1 MSPHPARSNRLRRPT
16 GLTLVDVL
24 VGITVASISIIVVH
38 QAFVAF
44 GQLRRSASAAAD
56 AEQTAS
62 FAVAMLATAVGNA
75 GAGIAAAARWLDAC
89 PASADIAATQRPIV
103 AMIVDGGGVDRPDSL
118 VVRQAYQPRIGLP
131 AAFAAAA
138 PAGSAFRVQSPDG
151 FAVGDRVVA
160 ISRTG
165 ICAAAE
171 ITVVD
176 IPTAGISEIAH
187 TAVDVDLPVTS
198 LLLNLGPA
206 HRASTLRFDVA
217 SGALRSTD
225 VVNADAPAPLV
236 SNIVNVKFQ
245 YGADRDGDGV
255 LDAWVGA
262 AAADGIDPASLLS
275 APRAVLDR
283 IVALRIG
290 IVSRSEEFDPQATGG
305 HRWVLFDCELPD
317 RSACPG
323 RLEGTIG
330 ASAAGGFRY
339 RSHEIVVPLRNTLWN
354 RAP

>member
-1 MSPHPARSNRLRRPT
+1 MSLQSAGRNRHDRQT

-24 VGITVASISIIVVH
+24 VGVTIGLISMVVVH

-44 GQLRRSASAAAD
+44 GQLRRTASAAAD

-75 GAGIAAAARWLDAC
+75 GAGIAAAARWLDPC
-89 PASADIAATQRPIV
+89 PPSPDIAATQRPIV
-103 AMIVDGGGVDRPDSL
+103 AMAIDGGAGDRPDSL
-118 VVRQAYQPRIGLP
+118 VVRQAYQPRLALP
-131 AAFAAAA
+131 AAFATAA

-160 ISRTG
+160 ISRSG

-171 ITVVD
+171 VTAVATD
-176 IPTAGISEIAH
+176 AAGISEIAH
-187 TAVDVDLPVTS
+187 TPVEVDLPVTS
-198 LLLNLGPA
+198 LLLNLGA
-206 HRASTLRFDVA
+206 ANRASTLRFDVA
-217 SGALRSTD
+217 SGVLRSTD
-225 VVNADAPAPLV
+225 VVNADAPVPLV
-236 SNIVNVKFQ
+236 SNVVNVKFQ
-245 YGADRDGDGV
+245 YGIDRDGDGV
-255 LDAWVGA
+255 LDDWVGA
-262 AAADGIDPASLLS
+262 VAAAGLDATSLLS

-283 IVALRIG
+283 LVALRIG
-290 IVSRSEEFDPQATGG
+290 VVSRSEDLDPQATGS

-339 RSHEIVVPLRNTLWN
+339 RSHEVVVPLRNTLWN

>member
-1 MSPHPARSNRLRRPT
+1 MSLHTARRNRIRRQT

-24 VGITVASISIIVVH
+24 VGVTIASISIIVVH

-44 GQLRRSASAAAD
+44 GQLRRTASAVAD

-62 FAVAMLATAVGNA
+62 FAVAMLATAAGNA

-89 PASADIAATQRPIV
+89 PASPDIAATQRPIV
-103 AMIVDGGGVDRPDSL
+103 AMIVDGGRVDRPDSL
-118 VVRQAYQPRIGLP
+118 VVRQAYQPRIALP
-131 AAFAAAA
+131 AAFATAA

-151 FAVGDRVVA
+151 FAVGDRIVA
-160 ISRTG
+160 VSRSGT
-165 ICAAAE
+165 CAAAE
-171 ITVVD
+171 VTAVASE
-176 IPTAGISEIAH
+176 PTGISEVAH
-187 TAVDVDLPVTS
+187 TPVGVDLPVES
-198 LLLNLGPA
+198 LLLNLGA
-206 HRASTLRFDVA
+206 ATRASTLRFDVA

-255 LDAWVGA
+255 LDDWVGA
-262 AAADGIDPASLLS
+262 AAGDGFDPASLLS
-275 APRAVLDR
+275 APQAVLDR

-290 IVSRSEEFDPQATGG
+290 VLARSEEFDPQATGG

-339 RSHEIVVPLRNTLWN
+339 RSHEAVVALRNTLWN